1 MKAILFSNFPKDVYE
16 NTLKP
21 KFDLYG
27 VDVLRVVRIDR
38 TDSVDCS
45 QADVL
50 IAMIELMS
58 NGQRDKVKT
67 LARRYSKKY
76 VALSRKGVVWEKT
89 LADMVQ
95 QHREAEERRRAP
107 PSSRNVVN
115 LNFDAVRTSR
125 VQTLAPNNQ
134 AALPRDES
142 SPSVPSEPEPPEPTT
157 EELQALLRMFED
169 ENEKLEEQKG
179 DLIERLKKSDALAG
193 SLERQLEASKAK
205 ITARENRIVDLE
217 KQIASA
223 KSDDQYFNSLV
234 GQNDQLRK
242 ELDKSRDQFDKV
254 SDQVHDLKLE
264 LAKAQRGAEKESSI
278 EQALEPFKQLW
289 KLGFMTPEEI
299 LKKIFKEK

>member
-38 TDSVDCS
+38 TDNVDCS

-50 IAMIELMS
+50 IAMVELMS

-89 LADMVQ
+89 LADMTQ

-125 VQTLAPNNQ
+125 VQTLSPNQ
-134 AALPRDES
+134 AALPREEAP
-142 SPSVPSEPEPPEPTT
+142 PSVPCEPEPPEPTT
-157 EELQALLRMFED
+157 EELQALLQMFED

-179 DLIERLKKSDALAG
+179 DLIERLKKSDALASG
-193 SLERQLEASKAK
+193 LERQLETTKTK
-205 ITARENRIVDLE
+205 VTARENRIVDLE
-217 KQIASA
+217 KQLASA

-242 ELDKSRDQFDKV
+242 ELDKTRDQFDKMT
-254 SDQVHDLKLE
+254 DQVHDLKIE
-264 LAKAQRGAEKESSI
+264 LAKAQRGTEKDSSI